1 MFEKILTLLN
11 ADRHSIN
18 ILNMDLAKNKLKK
31 ISTNAFIVIVI
42 AALCYCVGLLA
53 NVLAEPLHK
62 EGYTYVMLAIMIFVS
77 LILCIVNTIYKSQGM
92 LFASKDNDLLLSLP
106 LKKSTILAS
115 RIIKLML
122 SQYIWTAIILVP
134 SLVVYVYYEGFTLSL
149 LISSIVMLIAIPVL
163 PVIVGTIL
171 GYIATLI
178 SSRFKN
184 KNMMQMIVSIITFG
198 ISFYVGFSFSDK
210 LNELLNTPQD
220 IYLTLKQIYYPMG
233 LYIESI
239 ETLNWLNLLMILGIN
254 LIPLALFVA
263 IFSFMYFNII
273 SKLSENHSKSN
284 FELKLNKIKLHSIFD
299 TLVLKEAK
307 KYFRSSIYLL
317 NTIVGPSLLAVGAGY
332 LAVKGINVSSLV
344 GDNTETL
351 LKLKELIPLGLYII
365 VAMSIS
371 TANISASSISIE
383 GKCVQLLK
391 ALPINITNVFLAKIF
406 FHFVVVFLP
415 VLLSVVVAAIVLEVT
430 AIDIVILVIACG
442 LNVFMLAVLGVCI
455 NILLPKTEASDIA
468 IVKQS
473 ASSICSVIIGILY
486 SVLVI
491 YISYKFN
498 FENVQ
503 VVIGLMSGICALVA
517 CVGWTFLETVG
528 VKKFDEI

>member
-1 MFEKILTLLN
+1 MFEKILTLLR

-31 ISTNAFIVIVI
+31 ISTNAFIAIVI

-53 NVLAEPLHK
+53 NILAEPLYK

-92 LFASKDNDLLLSLP
+92 LFNSKDNDLLLSLP

-134 SLVVYVYYEGFTLSL
+134 SLAVYVYYEGLTLSL
-149 LISSIVMLIAIPVL
+149 LISSIVMLVAIPVL

-184 KNMMQMIVSIITFG
+184 KNMMQIIVSVITFG

-239 ETLNWLNLLMILGIN
+239 DTLNWLNLLIILGIN
-254 LIPLALFVA
+254 LIPLVLFVA
-263 IFSFMYFNII
+263 IFSLMYFNII
-273 SKLSENHSKSN
+273 SKLSENHSRSN
-284 FELKLNKIKLHSIFD
+284 FELKQNKIKVHSVFD
-299 TLVLKEAK
+299 TLVIKEAK

-317 NTIVGPSLLAVGAGY
+317 NTIVGPSLLLVGAGY
-332 LAVKGINVSSLV
+332 LAVKGINVASLV
-344 GDNTETL
+344 GDNTEAL
-351 LKLKELIPLGLYII
+351 LKVKELIPIGLYIM
-365 VAMSIS
+365 VSMSIS
-371 TANISASSISIE
+371 TANISASSISLE
-383 GKCVQLLK
+383 GKSLQLLK
-391 ALPINITNVFLAKIF
+391 SYPLNITDIFLAKVF
-406 FHFVVVFLP
+406 FHFIVVFLP
-415 VLLSVVVAAIVLEVT
+415 VVLSVVVAAIVLEVSV
-430 AIDIVILVIACG
+430 IDILILAIACG
-442 LNVFMLAVLGVCI
+442 LNVFMLAVVGLCI
-455 NILLPKTEASDIA
+455 NIMLPKTEASDIA
-468 IVKQS
+468 AVKQS
-473 ASSICSVIIGILY
+473 ASSICSIILGVLY

-491 YISYKFN
+491 YIAYKFN
-498 FENVQ
+498 FENLTI
-503 VVIGLMSGICALVA
+503 VIGIVSGICALVA
-517 CVGWTFLETVG
+517 CLGWVFLETFG
-528 VKKFDEI
+528 VRKFEEL